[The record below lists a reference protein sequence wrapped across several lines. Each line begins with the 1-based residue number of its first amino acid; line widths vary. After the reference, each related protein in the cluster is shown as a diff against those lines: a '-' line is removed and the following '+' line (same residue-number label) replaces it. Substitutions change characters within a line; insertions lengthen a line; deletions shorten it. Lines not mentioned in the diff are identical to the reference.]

1 MKRREIMIAG
11 DRNGG
16 ILLEESR
23 RKYLTELEQT
33 GTGDVQHQTIMN
45 VLERIFQEEKAF
57 LKFLQEFD
65 VFVKKYQ
72 ITEELLLRGIKG

>member
-1 MKRREIMIAG
+1 MIAG

-23 RKYLTELEQT
+23 RKYLTKHQQT
-33 GTGDVQHQTIMN
+33 GTGDVQHQKIMN

>member
-1 MKRREIMIAG
+1 MIAG

-23 RKYLTELEQT
+23 RKYLTKLEQT
-33 GTGDVQHQTIMN
+33 GTGDVQHQKIMN

-57 LKFLQEFD
+57 RKFLQEFD

>member
-1 MKRREIMIAG
+1 MQLQK
-11 DRNGG
+11 
-16 ILLEESR
+16 
-23 RKYLTELEQT
+23 
-33 GTGDVQHQTIMN
+33 IMN

-72 ITEELLLRGIKG
+72 ISEERLTDYESGILRLKPYVTDALEKAGR